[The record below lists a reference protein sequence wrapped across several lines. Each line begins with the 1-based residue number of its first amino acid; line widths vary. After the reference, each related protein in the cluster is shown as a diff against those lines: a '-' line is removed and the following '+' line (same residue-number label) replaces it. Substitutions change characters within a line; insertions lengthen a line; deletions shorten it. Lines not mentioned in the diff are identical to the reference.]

1 MLCLHLLTRL
11 GAGSVPQHEVHHR
24 PSWSWV
30 RGAARRRLQADPAG
44 SGRRGRPGCPWSDT
58 ETHCLVTGNDFP
70 PAVTPP
76 TLPCSRT
83 MVRLHTRAARGGRG
97 RGRLQGRRSSRR
109 AHPGGKPRVGWRS
122 GLASARPLFFPG
134 TGRRVS
140 RAPVRR
146 AGRAPGA
153 FARSRSGRASL
164 LWKVPLLC
172 GSDPRATA
180 GKEHRAPSHPR
191 GSAHPAP
198 PAAVPCP
205 QGLAGS
211 PGTRPQDRG
220 RDGSR
225 GALHSQG
232 CLAGKIKPGA
242 PRGDGGAAQGWRDR
256 PRHRRPLSAPPPPA
270 GRSCRGDGST
280 PSPGTGLRGSHGH
293 GALLSRLP
301 WGTPSRPLPRRQ
313 RGRPRAATSARS
325 SFAAPAAPARR
336 HRSPPAVTARA
347 PAPGPCA
354 HTRRGRAPWGPP
366 CAGTAATSAPPVQ
379 AKLHPFKL
387 SPL

>member
-1 MLCLHLLTRL
+1 MLCLQLLTRL

-164 LWKVPLLC
+164 L
-172 GSDPRATA
+172 
-180 GKEHRAPSHPR
+180 
-191 GSAHPAP
+191 
-198 PAAVPCP
+198 
-205 QGLAGS
+205 
-211 PGTRPQDRG
+211 
-220 RDGSR
+220 
-225 GALHSQG
+225 
-232 CLAGKIKPGA
+232 
-242 PRGDGGAAQGWRDR
+242 
-256 PRHRRPLSAPPPPA
+256 
-270 GRSCRGDGST
+270 
-280 PSPGTGLRGSHGH
+280 
-293 GALLSRLP
+293 
-301 WGTPSRPLPRRQ
+301 
-313 RGRPRAATSARS
+313 
-325 SFAAPAAPARR
+325 
-336 HRSPPAVTARA
+336 
-347 PAPGPCA
+347 
-354 HTRRGRAPWGPP
+354 
-366 CAGTAATSAPPVQ
+366 
-379 AKLHPFKL
+379 
-387 SPL
+387 